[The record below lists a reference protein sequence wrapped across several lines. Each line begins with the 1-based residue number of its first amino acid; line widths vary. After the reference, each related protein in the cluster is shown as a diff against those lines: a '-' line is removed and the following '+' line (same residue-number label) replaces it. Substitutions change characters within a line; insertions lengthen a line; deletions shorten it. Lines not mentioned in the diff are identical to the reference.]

1 MNYQHAK
8 YLMGAAKVDQIPK
21 DSMIEV
27 AFAGRSNAG
36 KSSALNVLTN
46 QKSIART
53 SKQPGRT
60 QLLNYFTLAEGKY
73 LVDLPGYG
81 YAKVPLAVKKNW
93 QKTLEMYLT
102 DRDTLKGIV
111 LLVDSRH
118 PMKEFDAMMVD
129 FAYHQNTPLHILLT
143 KTDKL
148 SNNQKSN
155 AKFAVEKA
163 LKDYGSNLLSVQ
175 LFSSLTKAG
184 LSELET
190 QLDEW
195 FDVELETDQE
205 TETSQEPETD
215 QEPEE

>member
-8 YLMGAAKVDQIPK
+8 YLMGAAKIEQIPE

-46 QKSIART
+46 QKSLART

-102 DRDTLKGIV
+102 DRETLKGIV

-118 PMKEFDAMMVD
+118 PMKEFDAMMID

-148 SNNQKSN
+148 SNNQKNN
-155 AKFAVEKA
+155 AKFAVEKV
-163 LKDYGSNLLSVQ
+163 LKDYGSDLLSVQ
-175 LFSSLTKAG
+175 LFSSLTKTG
-184 LSELET
+184 LPELRV
-190 QLDEW
+190 QLDQW
-195 FDVELETDQE
+195 FDVELEI
-205 TETSQEPETD
+205 D

>member
-8 YLMGAAKVDQIPK
+8 YLMGAAKIEQIPE

-46 QKSIART
+46 QKSLART

-60 QLLNYFTLAEGKY
+60 QLLNYFTLTKRKY

-102 DRDTLKGIV
+102 DREALKGIV

-118 PMKEFDAMMVD
+118 PMKEFDAMMID

-148 SNNQKSN
+148 SNNQKNN
-155 AKFAVEKA
+155 AKFSVEKV

-184 LSELET
+184 LPELKT

-195 FDVELETDQE
+195 LDVELEI
-205 TETSQEPETD
+205 D